1 MDKAEL
7 QTDKNKVRH
16 AVDGSLTGAKV
27 PLPHVKD
34 SKDSMILY
42 FKPES
47 QKESNTE
54 VNSPFTPVAT
64 KCTEDTAR
72 QMHRSLFTQAYP
84 FVMKTVRN
92 L

>member
-16 AVDGSLTGAKV
+16 AVDGSFTGAKV

-42 FKPES
+42 F
-47 QKESNTE
+47 
-54 VNSPFTPVAT
+54 
-64 KCTEDTAR
+64 
-72 QMHRSLFTQAYP
+72 
-84 FVMKTVRN
+84 
-92 L
+92 